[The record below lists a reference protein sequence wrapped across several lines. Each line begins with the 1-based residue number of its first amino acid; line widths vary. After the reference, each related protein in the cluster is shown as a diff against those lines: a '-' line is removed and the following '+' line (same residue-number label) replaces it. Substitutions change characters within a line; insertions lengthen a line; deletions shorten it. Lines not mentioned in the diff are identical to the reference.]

1 MNIVEI
7 VFCSQLSQN
16 LFGGFV
22 MVHVYLFCLRFSQL
36 NPLTDWITI
45 TISKFLIRLRAFE
58 VSSRFNNR
66 DIRNIR

>member
-22 MVHVYLFCLRFSQL
+22 MVHVYLFCLRFLQL
-36 NPLTDWITI
+36 NPLKDWIVI

-58 VSSRFNNR
+58 VSSCFNNR
-66 DIRNIR
+66 DIRNTG